1 MWISTIDLRTS
12 FWQLKLHEDS
22 RPLTA
27 FSTSAGTFEWTVLPM
42 GLLVSSA
49 HLQRIEAVLR
59 PFSGTTFEYV
69 EEKKGAPSGHLR
81 RGFGCATPYIDD
93 TAVIS
98 FESRDEHERLLTMVL
113 DALDRADARI
123 QHGKCEVFRSR
134 ADFLG
139 HNLSATGISQQDS
152 KIAAINNWPP

>member
-1 MWISTIDLRTS
+1 MAA
-12 FWQLKLHEDS
+12 QALHEDS

-49 HLQRIEAVLR
+49 YLQRWIEAVLR

-98 FESRDEHERLLTMVL
+98 FGSRDEHERLLTMVL
-113 DALDRADARI
+113 EALNRADARI
-123 QHGKCEVFRSR
+123 QPGK
-134 ADFLG
+134 
-139 HNLSATGISQQDS
+139 
-152 KIAAINNWPP
+152 